1 MPLQEFFL
9 FFALWTS
16 AIVAVLVGM
25 LFIVSF
31 AQKKKKQ
38 AEEARLAARPKPKPE
53 IMEFHKIK

>member
-16 AIVAVLVGM
+16 GITAGLIAM
-25 LFIVSF
+25 LFLVSF
-31 AQKKKKQ
+31 AQKKKKK
-38 AEEARLAARPKPKPE
+38 AEAERLAAKAKPTPE